1 MLVASV
7 AAGAACASC
16 SVCATAASGAKA
28 MTAPR
33 PIATSLF
40 NIAVPLKASLPTLV
54 SRTFSICAPHD
65 ELEMNTEL
73 AGRSDSLG
81 LILFPLAGSPAR
93 AAGPQSRAQ
102 SATRSEGI
110 APIGIVRPA
119 ERAPRAEYALKQ
131 PLSIR

>member
-40 NIAVPLKASLPTLV
+40 TIAVPLKASLPTLV
-54 SRTFSICAPHD
+54 SRTFSICASHN

-73 AGRSDSLG
+73 AGRGD
-81 LILFPLAGSPAR
+81 
-93 AAGPQSRAQ
+93 SRAPIL
-102 SATRSEGI
+102 SLRTRSPTGDRLG
-110 APIGIVRPA
+110 PTKGPLA
-119 ERAPRAEYALKQ
+119 ERAEYQSAAVNERSTQ
-131 PLSIR
+131 PPGNHDVSADAF